1 MQPNF
6 ECVCVTVLANA
17 KDLVGFAADENK
29 CSVCAVFEGPDI
41 KSGSD

>member
-29 CSVCAVFEGPDI
+29 CSVCAVFGGPDI

>member
-17 KDLVGFAADENK
+17 KDLVLQQMKINVQFVLFLEDRT
-29 CSVCAVFEGPDI
+29 
-41 KSGSD
+41 